1 MYKILIILLFFSI
14 SNCSLK
20 KVDNHHGVNFLE
32 KKQEKLILSTT
43 NVNDILKILG
53 PPSTKSTFDND
64 LWIYIERKIS
74 NNSTFRLGKEVII
87 TNNVLVVELNS
98 YGILEKKDF
107 YDLTKMNQIKF
118 SKDITEVDYSKNS
131 FVYDF
136 LSSMRQKINDPLGVR
151 RKKSNPQ

>member
-1 MYKILIILLFFSI
+1 MYKILIIILFFSI

-74 NNSTFRLGKEVII
+74 KSNILTLGKKNTVK
-87 TNNVLVVELNS
+87 NNVLV
-98 YGILEKKDF
+98 LEINTKGLLVKKDF
-107 YDLTKMNQIKF
+107 INIEDMNELNF
-118 SKDITEVDYSKNS
+118 SKETTVNIYSKKS

-136 LSSMRQKINDPLGVR
+136 LSSMRQKINDPLGK
-151 RKKSNPQ
+151 RKKK